1 MKWRR
6 VRAVTRK
13 EFLHIRRDPRSAVLS
28 VLIPI
33 LLLGLFGWAL
43 SLDVENVP
51 MVVWDQSDTAT
62 SRTLVARFAGSPYF
76 RVSAARSYR
85 AIEQAIGSEQDDA
98 ALVISPG
105 LGERSAG
112 PVALQLLVNGADPV
126 RGGLMLNYA
135 QAVVAAYGDE
145 LARARVAALG
155 LAPPAPPFELRTRVW
170 YNPDLE
176 TRNALVP
183 GLIAMILAI
192 IASLL
197 TALTIAR
204 EWETGTMESLIA
216 TPVTGPELILGKL
229 APYFVIGMID
239 VTLAIAMGRYVF
251 HVPLVGSPL
260 LVFGAAIVYM
270 GATLGFGMLVS
281 VVARSQLL
289 ASQMAFV
296 ATLLPSFL
304 LSGLVFPIASM
315 PMWLQVLSTIFPAR
329 YFIAIL
335 RGIYLKGLDVSGLA
349 YQFVMLAVFAIAA
362 LALAV
367 RAFRRKLA

>member
-1 MKWRR
+1 MSWRR
-6 VRAVTRK
+6 VRAVMRK
-13 EFLHIRRDPRSAVLS
+13 EFLHIQRDPRSAVLS
-28 VLIPI
+28 VLIP
-33 LLLGLFGWAL
+33 LLLLVLFGWAL
-43 SLDVENVP
+43 SLDVKDVP
-51 MVVWDQSDTAT
+51 MVVWDQSGTAT

-76 RVSAARSYR
+76 RVGYVAS
-85 AIEQAIGSEQDDA
+85 DA
-98 ALVISPG
+98 ALEHAIDSEAADAGLVIPPQ
-105 LGERSAG
+105 LGESQR
-112 PVALQLLVNGADPV
+112 PVALQLIVNGADPV

-135 QAVVAAYGDE
+135 QAVVGAYGDA
-145 LARARVAALG
+145 LARARLAARG
-155 LAPPAPPFELRTRVW
+155 VTPPAPLVDLRTRVW
-170 YNPDLE
+170 YNADLE

-229 APYFVIGMID
+229 APYFVIGMVD
-239 VTLAIAMGRYVF
+239 VLLAIAVGRWGF
-251 HVPLVGSPL
+251 HVPLLGSPL
-260 LVFGAAIVYM
+260 LVIGAAIVYM

-281 VVARSQLL
+281 VASRSQLL
-289 ASQMAFV
+289 ASQVAFV

-315 PMWLQVLSTIFPAR
+315 PLWLQGLSTIFPAR

-335 RGIYLKGLDVSGLA
+335 RGIYLKGLGAGALATQLGMLGL
-349 YQFVMLAVFAIAA
+349 FAVAA
-362 LALAV
+362 LTLAV
-367 RAFRRKLA
+367 RVFRRKLA